1 MTKPRL
7 LFIDILKT
15 VGVISVLYWH
25 LFYMNQYLGV
35 DIPFYGLMRLGGF
48 GVLLFLFASG
58 LSLSI
63 KDYNF
68 STKKETLDFY
78 YKRLIRIYPAMWL
91 SILITLV
98 LMPTYLNNLNI
109 LKLAEE
115 FTGFYYYFQ
124 GNFPD
129 INSPLWYIGLTVG
142 LYLLFPLLYN
152 VIKKYNFTAFALIF
166 LVSFGSLLYLRPLDP
181 IFGYHNYW
189 YCGVL
194 PNLWI
199 FVLGVYLGT
208 KKLYPKWESK
218 NILIKEISDISFYV
232 YLLHSAL
239 IQYAGDML
247 LFFGMIIIS
256 SHVFMIVDERIIKPI
271 LTKSRYPTPPTT

>member
-15 VGVISVLYWH
+15 VGVISVVYWH
-25 LFYMNQYLGV
+25 LFYRDQYLGA
-35 DIPFYGLMRLGGF
+35 DIPFYGLIRLGGF

-68 STKKETLDFY
+68 STKKEILDFY

-91 SILITLV
+91 SILIALV

-109 LKLAEE
+109 LKLVEE

-124 GNFPD
+124 GDFPD
-129 INSPLWYIGLTVG
+129 INSPLWYIGLIIG
-142 LYLLFPLLYN
+142 LYLLFPLLDN
-152 VIKKYNFTAFALIF
+152 VIKKYKFTAFALIF
-166 LVSFGSLLYLRPLDP
+166 FVSFGSLLYLRPLDP
-181 IFGYHNYW
+181 IFGYNNYW

-199 FVLGVYLGT
+199 FVLGMYIGI

-218 NILIKEISDISFYV
+218 NILIKEISDISFYA
-232 YLLHSAL
+232 YLLHPAL
-239 IQYAGDML
+239 LQYAENMP
-247 LFFGMIIIS
+247 LFLGILIIS
-256 SHVFMIVDERIIKPI
+256 SHVFMIVDEKIIKPT
-271 LTKSRYPTPPTT
+271 LTKYIYPIPSTS